1 MNGGMMADN
10 QGIYAE
16 LADIIRSCA
25 PLIAKSTHE
34 HALVSWRGS
43 HMDELTD
50 DEYLAWLQYELD
62 IFANTAENGGDYG
75 NRSVCPGIALFTTP
89 GRETISIAEAVDG
102 QLFAAKC
109 LAPIIQQ
116 RFFGDP
122 VRYDKAMRCFER
134 TIESTV
140 AVNLAMFNERVQDE
154 VRSLG
159 RGSLP
164 VMQPII
170 PDASVFVSTQPEDDQ
185 NPADPSDA
193 GLTAREIEVIKL
205 VALGKSNGEIAA
217 ELCIT
222 QNTVKN
228 HIRHSLERLGYNSR
242 VQLGVYAICKGLVE
256 PPDARAVGA

>member
-1 MNGGMMADN
+1 MMADD
-10 QGIYAE
+10 QDIYAE
-16 LADIIRSCA
+16 LAETIRSCA
-25 PLIAKSTHE
+25 PLIVKSTHE

-62 IFANTAENGGDYG
+62 IFANTAEGGGSYG
-75 NRSVCPGIALFTTP
+75 DHPVCPGIALFTMP
-89 GRETISIAEAVDG
+89 GREAISIAEAVDG

-116 RFFGDP
+116 RFFGNP
-122 VRYDKAMRCFER
+122 IRYDKAMRCFEQ
-134 TIESTV
+134 TIESV
-140 AVNLAMFNERVQDE
+140 IAVNLSLFNKRVQDE
-154 VRSLG
+154 IRSLG
-159 RGSLP
+159 RSRLP

-170 PDASVFVSTQPEDDQ
+170 QDAPTPASAQRACAHDQ
-185 NPADPSDA
+185 NSDDPSDA
-193 GLTAREIEVIKL
+193 GLTAREVEVIKL

-242 VQLGVYAICKGLVE
+242 VQLGVYAICKGLVRPSE
-256 PPDARAVGA
+256 AVAAKT